1 MEVGDS
7 TVGGT
12 SVTVTML
19 SSDERTD
26 WAPGGEVAER
36 PLVVE
41 MGGGTFIDLLDDLRR
56 RREGSSR
63 LRMEGLA
70 E

>member
-1 MEVGDS
+1 MDLGDS
-7 TVGGT
+7 TMGGA
-12 SVTVTML
+12 SVAITVL
-19 SSDERTD
+19 SSDGRTD
-26 WAPGGEVAER
+26 WAAGGEVAER

-41 MGGGTFIDLLDDLRR
+41 MGGGTLIDLLDDLRR

-63 LRMEGLA
+63 LRMDGLA